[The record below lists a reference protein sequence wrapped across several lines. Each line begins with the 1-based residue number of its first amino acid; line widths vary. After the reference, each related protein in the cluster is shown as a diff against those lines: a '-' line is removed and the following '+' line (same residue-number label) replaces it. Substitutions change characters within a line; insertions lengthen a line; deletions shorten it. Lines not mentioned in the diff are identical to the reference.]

1 MNSKSLKR
9 CNFRNSNWTQ
19 SCEVRCHPPH
29 FSTANLYR
37 AYSSLCNLLFSAA
50 KVTIPCQVVYHT
62 IGRWVLHP
70 LSRFPAPGIKKQRKN
85 AGRRPYKVLISPT
98 PEGLGELS
106 QSSHR
111 QKHKIHTFPC
121 VCEIC
126 HCKTTP
132 GKLEVES
139 QQGAGTSC
147 QTRYICPMAS
157 PWSWRICIYSFC
169 HPGAYASC
177 LPSQEWIGTGPRNI
191 PPEVPIHRSPR
202 CLNWIIGLYSN
213 CLSNM
218 TVPKIWHKA
227 TVITIPKPNKSVDN
241 QKTHCPI
248 SLLCV
253 PFQLLERLIRDRL
266 EPIIY
271 PQLPNEQAGFHW
283 GRGTV
288 NQIVNFTADFWFT
301 EESFENGRRDL
312 NGPQSCFLHCLAI
325 GSYPEA
331 ILIHTILYRH
341 LVWFI
346 YTVTSNA
353 PGYSRRTMGQIS
365 SVWHQYSLMSYLAI
379 SL

>member
-19 SCEVRCHPPH
+19 SCEVRYHPPPTSQPPTCTEH
-29 FSTANLYR
+29 TLLSAI
-37 AYSSLCNLLFSAA
+37 SCSVQQKLLFHA
-50 KVTIPCQVVYHT
+50 KWFIPLLDDECSTHYQDFLHT
-62 IGRWVLHP
+62 E
-70 LSRFPAPGIKKQRKN
+70 PGIKKQRKN

-271 PQLPNEQAGFHW
+271 PSCLMSKQVSIEAGVQSIRLSTLLLTFDSLRNPSKMA
-283 GRGTV
+283 GV
-288 NQIVNFTADFWFT
+288 ILM
-301 EESFENGRRDL
+301 DL
-312 NGPQSCFLHCLAI
+312 KAAS
-325 GSYPEA
+325 
-331 ILIHTILYRH
+331 
-341 LVWFI
+341 
-346 YTVTSNA
+346 YTVW
-353 PGYSRRTMGQIS
+353 Q
-365 SVWHQYSLMSYLAI
+365 
-379 SL
+379 